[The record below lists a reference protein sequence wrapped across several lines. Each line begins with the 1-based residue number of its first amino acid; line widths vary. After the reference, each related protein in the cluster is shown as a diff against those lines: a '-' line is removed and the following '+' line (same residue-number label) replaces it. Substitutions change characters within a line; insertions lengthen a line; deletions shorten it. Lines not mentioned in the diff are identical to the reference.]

1 MSSSQPPFAS
11 EQFSAMKLLV
21 SLFRDQVHPD
31 GEGRTWQPSLPTQQP
46 LSQNMFYLHSMR
58 EFSSVLVVWVLNVVI
73 GVVLIMH
80 WIDIMF
86 INALPMFI
94 VLPLC
99 ISVLCFLLGPMTFV
113 KLATSRYPDERFIQ
127 TSLFSALEYVVCWGS
142 CISFNL
148 VIFITLTRGKCD
160 DLSSALNDCL
170 EGVIFPIDAVAS
182 QLFLPS
188 IIYFSFPL
196 FRCWKIL
203 VVQVISA
210 VSALVSLFFTHHG
223 HKFTTVTVCCIF
235 FSSFTF
241 YLRRHQLKLDYLVY
255 RGCRDYEVNFTKKLR
270 GMVSGV
276 AHDLKS
282 VCPFYFISPRIN

>member
-1 MSSSQPPFAS
+1 MCSRQRPFAS
-11 EQFSAMKLLV
+11 DQFSVMRLLG

-31 GEGRTWQPSLPTQQP
+31 GEGRTWQPSPPTQP

-58 EFSSVLVVWVLNVVI
+58 EFSSVFVVCVLNVVI
-73 GVVLIMH
+73 GVVLIVH

-86 INALPMFI
+86 MNALPMFV

-99 ISVLCFLLGPMTFV
+99 VSVLCFLSGPVMFV
-113 KLATSRYPDERFIQ
+113 KLATSRKPDERFIQ
-127 TSLFSALEYVVCWGS
+127 TYLFSALEYIVCWGS
-142 CISFNL
+142 WISFNL
-148 VIFITLTRGKCD
+148 VIFITLSRGKCD
-160 DLSSALNDCL
+160 DLSLALNDCL
-170 EGVIFPIDAVAS
+170 EDVTFPIDAVVS

-196 FRCWKIL
+196 FRCWKVL
-203 VVQVISA
+203 VVQVISVVA
-210 VSALVSLFFTHHG
+210 ALVSLFISHHG

-241 YLRRHQLKLDYLVY
+241 YLRRHQIKQDYLVY
-255 RGCRDYEVNFTKKLR
+255 RGCREYEVEFTKKLR

-282 VCPFYFISPRIN
+282 VRSFLLTSLPIN